1 MDGDQSIPGGKLE
14 YAVLAAV
21 WDLGVATTREVY
33 DRVGA
38 PLGLVYTTTAR
49 VLDRLHAKG
58 LVWRE
63 KSGKSFGYRACVARR
78 EIDHARMSRALSG
91 FLAEGPRPALA
102 SLVDAIE
109 AIDPELI
116 DELARAVEARRRSR

>member
-1 MDGDQSIPGGKLE
+1 MDGDQSIPGGRLE

-21 WDLGVATTREVY
+21 WDLGVATAREVY
-33 DRVGA
+33 ERVGA

-49 VLDRLHAKG
+49 VLDRLQAKG
-58 LVWRE
+58 LISRDKV
-63 KSGKSFGYRACVARR
+63 GKSFAYRALVARR
-78 EIDHARMSRALSG
+78 EIDYVRMSRALSG
-91 FLAEGPRPALA
+91 FLAQEPRPALA

-109 AIDPELI
+109 AIDPTLI

>member
-1 MDGDQSIPGGKLE
+1 MDGDQSVPGGKLE
-14 YAVLAAV
+14 YAVLTAV
-21 WDLGVATTREVY
+21 WDLGAATAREVY

-49 VLDRLHAKG
+49 VLDRLQAKG
-58 LVWRE
+58 LVSRA
-63 KSGKSFGYRACVARR
+63 KVGKSFSYRASVARR
-78 EIDHARMSRALSG
+78 EIDHVRMSRALSG
-91 FLAEGPRPALA
+91 FLSHEPRPALA

-109 AIDPELI
+109 AIDPKLI

>member
-1 MDGDQSIPGGKLE
+1 MGADASIPGGKLE

-21 WDLGVATTREVY
+21 WELGSASARQVY

-49 VLDRLHAKG
+49 VLDRLQAKG
-58 LVWRE
+58 LISRDRT
-63 KSGKSFGYRACVARR
+63 GKGFVYQARVARR
-78 EIDHARMSRALSG
+78 EVDRARLSQALSQM
-91 FLAEGPRPALA
+91 LAEQPRPALA

-109 AIDPELI
+109 AIDPHLV

>member
-1 MDGDQSIPGGKLE
+1 MSDDRSIPGGKLE
-14 YAVLAAV
+14 YAVLTAV
-21 WDLGVATTREVY
+21 WDLGVATAREVY

-49 VLDRLHAKG
+49 VLDRLQVKG
-58 LVWRE
+58 LVSRE
-63 KSGKSFGYRACVARR
+63 KNGKTFGYRAQVARR
-78 EIDHARMSRALSG
+78 EIDHTRMSRALSG
-91 FLAEGPRPALA
+91 FLAGEPRPALA

-109 AIDPELI
+109 AIDPKLI